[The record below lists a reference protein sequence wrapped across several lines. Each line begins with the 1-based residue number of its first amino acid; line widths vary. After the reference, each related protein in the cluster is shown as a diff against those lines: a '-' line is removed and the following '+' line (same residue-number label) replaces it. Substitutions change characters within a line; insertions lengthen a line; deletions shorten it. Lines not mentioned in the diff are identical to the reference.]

1 MKVDE
6 ATYQVLIDTTN
17 IADWSHKN
25 VELEIDRRNI
35 DQNNENV
42 ESADHD
48 DESLCVCLVLNDAST
63 LVGH

>member
-1 MKVDE
+1 MEVDE

-17 IADWSHKN
+17 RRIDLTKN
-25 VELEIDRRNI
+25 VEVEIDRRYI

-48 DESLCVCLVLNDAST
+48 DENNEQEVDRRNLAKNT
-63 LVGH
+63 H